1 MSLRVACDE
10 AKVGIHKL
18 KAIAAHCSEYFF
30 IFMIPDYAR
39 LSLIYGN
46 DNESS

>member
-10 AKVGIHKL
+10 AKAGIYKL
-18 KAIAAHCSEYFF
+18 KVIAAHCSEYFF
-30 IFMIPDYAR
+30 IFMISDYAR
-39 LSLIYGN
+39 LSFVYGN